1 MRGVARVIV
10 VGGGFAGMACA
21 VRLATQRHEVVLLE
35 RGTRPGG
42 RLLPVVHEGFSWDRT
57 TTSLALPAVVR
68 DLFGSTGPPM
78 ERSVTL
84 EPLSVLRRHVFA
96 ERDFPEG
103 DGVIA
108 LHLPGGS
115 RVAQTDAVDA
125 ALGGGRSGGPG
136 TAWSTRLDDLR
147 PVWDVL
153 RQRVLE
159 RPFDGRSDLDRK
171 QWRTLAPSRSLH
183 RSVRDLRDDRLRAVV
198 LDRFTLAGQ
207 DPRAVPAAAGVVDLV
222 ERSFGRWRPEGGIAA
237 LADALAARLVRRRVE
252 VRCGVDVIDVAR
264 DGDRLTGV
272 RSRDGLTTPADVV
285 VWTAP
290 QPPPALAVRESVTP
304 ALPASRTYLGLRRED
319 LPDLPYLPAETFVHG
334 DPLVL
339 VRTGGTGP
347 DGCTGWSLEHHAG
360 VTDVLPA
367 LARRGIDV
375 RGAVV
380 TRLDVSPAE
389 VVRQA
394 DGSPVGMRWQ
404 GWRSGL
410 ARPRVTTPVRGLLRA
425 GAGVHPGPGIAAEAL
440 GAAQVAALVG
450 DA

>member
-1 MRGVARVIV
+1 MRGVARVVV

-21 VRLATQRHEVVLLE
+21 ARLATQRHEVVLLE
-35 RGTRPGG
+35 RGARPGG
-42 RLLPVVHEGFSWDRT
+42 CLLPVGHHGFGWDRT

-68 DLFGSTGPPM
+68 DLFGSTGPPL
-78 ERSVTL
+78 ERSMTL
-84 EPLSVLRRHVFA
+84 EPLPLLRRHVFA
-96 ERDFPEG
+96 GRDFPEG
-103 DGVIA
+103 DGLIA
-108 LHLPGGS
+108 LDLPGGS
-115 RVAQTDAVDA
+115 RAAQADAVDA
-125 ALGGGRSGGPG
+125 ALGGGRSAGPG
-136 TAWSTRLDDLR
+136 TAWSTRLDELR

-159 RPFDGRSDLDRK
+159 RPFGGRSDLDRK
-171 QWRTLAPSRSLH
+171 QWQTLAPRRSLH

-198 LDRFTLAGQ
+198 LDRFSLAGQ

-237 LADALAARLVRRRVE
+237 LADALAERLERRRVE
-252 VRCGVDVIDVAR
+252 VRCGVDVIDVAH

-290 QPPPALAVRESVTP
+290 QPPPSLAVRESVTP
-304 ALPASRTYLGLRRED
+304 ALPAARTYVGLRREG
-319 LPDLPYLPAETFVHG
+319 LPDLPAETLVHG

-360 VTDVLPA
+360 ATDVLPS

-375 RGAVV
+375 RDAVV
-380 TRLDVSPAE
+380 ARLDVSPAE

-394 DGSPVGMRWQ
+394 DGSPAGMRWQ

-410 ARPRVTTPVRGLLRA
+410 ARPRVTTPIRGLLRA
-425 GAGVHPGPGIAAEAL
+425 GAGVHPGPGIAAEGL
-440 GAAQVAALVG
+440 GAAQVAAVVG

>member
-1 MRGVARVIV
+1 MVV
-10 VGGGFAGMACA
+10 VGGGFAGMACGA
-21 VRLATQRHEVVLLE
+21 RLAAQRHDVVLLE
-35 RGTRPGG
+35 RAPRPGG
-42 RLLPVVHEGFSWDRT
+42 HLLPVELDGFGWDRT

-68 DLFGSTGPPM
+68 DLFGSTGPAL
-78 ERSVTL
+78 ERSIAL
-84 EPLSVLRRHVFA
+84 EPLSVLRRHLFA
-96 ERDFPEG
+96 GRDFPEG
-103 DGVIA
+103 DGLIA
-108 LHLPGGS
+108 LDLPGGS
-115 RVAQTDAVDA
+115 RAAQSDAVDA
-125 ALGGGRSGGPG
+125 ALGAGRG
-136 TAWSTRLDDLR
+136 TAWSARLDDLR

-171 QWRTLAPSRSLH
+171 QWRTLAPRRSVH

-207 DPRAVPAAAGVVDLV
+207 DPRAVPAAGGVVDLV
-222 ERSFGRWRPEGGIAA
+222 ERSFGRWRPEGGMAA
-237 LADALAARLVRRRVE
+237 LVDALVARLSRRRVE
-252 VRCGVDVIDVAR
+252 VRCGVDVIDVVR
-264 DGDRLTGV
+264 DGDRVTGV
-272 RSRDGLTTPADVV
+272 RTRDGSTISADVV

-290 QPPPALAVRESVTP
+290 RPPPALAVRESVSP
-304 ALPASRTYLGLRRED
+304 ALPASRTYLGLRPED
-319 LPDLPYLPAETFVHG
+319 LPDLPAETFVHG

-339 VRTGGTGP
+339 VRTGGSGP
-347 DGCTGWSLEHHAG
+347 AGCTGWSLEHHAG
-360 VTDVLPA
+360 STDVLPA

-375 RGAVV
+375 RDAVV

-394 DGSPVGMRWQ
+394 DGSPAGMRWQ

-425 GAGVHPGPGIAAEAL
+425 GAGVHPGPGIAVEGL
-440 GAAQVAALVG
+440 GAAQVAAVVG